1 MKRFNTSHVTLYQ
14 KYPTYETTGGYRF
27 NTSHVTL
34 YHENIDIIPANGYR
48 FNTSHVTLYRTENSM
63 EWNGENSF
71 NTSHVT
77 LYPALLICANCG
89 HSFQYISCYS
99 LSRLL
104 EKKHGF
110 KRGFQYISCYSLS
123 TEVNAYPGDQNV
135 SIHLML
141 LFIRKEHYQ

>member
-99 LSRLL
+99 LSLYFTAFLTPNIFIIPQNTMHCKIFTRRLDN
-104 EKKHGF
+104 
-110 KRGFQYISCYSLS
+110 SLFW
-123 TEVNAYPGDQNV
+123 D
-135 SIHLML
+135 
-141 LFIRKEHYQ
+141 